1 MNDMELKKSFFL
13 QPTEKVAKLLLGCI
27 LINETK
33 EGITSG
39 KIVET
44 EAYLQNDPACHAFN
58 GKTKRNEPM
67 FREGGIAYV
76 YFTYGMHYCFNVV
89 TQREGIG
96 EAVLI
101 RALEPLEGVELM
113 KKRRGINETYQLCN
127 GPAKLVQAMGITKE
141 HNGVDLI
148 KGNLKIILP
157 NFKEKK
163 EIVSAKRIGIK
174 KGSELLLR
182 FYLKGSKFV
191 SKK

>member
-96 EAVLI
+96 L
-101 RALEPLEGVELM
+101 LE
-113 KKRRGINETYQLCN
+113 
-127 GPAKLVQAMGITKE
+127 ITKMS
-141 HNGVDLI
+141 NGSLSYHKVL
-148 KGNLKIILP
+148 G
-157 NFKEKK
+157 KK
-163 EIVSAKRIGIK
+163 P
-174 KGSELLLR
+174 
-182 FYLKGSKFV
+182 
-191 SKK
+191 